1 MSVRRPRRL
10 EIEDRRGDGKVDQQR
25 ERVAD
30 RGDQRVRHDRG
41 IQTDLAREERQAGA
55 DDLCHDDSAH
65 KGERHDKRDQQTV
78 FMSPQVEE
86 QQLDEVGCR
95 KRKTAEDRDT
105 QLLPEH
111 LEHAFELDLAE
122 RERSR
127 RYRRSR

>member
-41 IQTDLAREERQAGA
+41 VQTDFAREQRQAGA
-55 DDLCHDDSAH
+55 DDLRHDDRADQ
-65 KGERHDKRDQQTV
+65 GERHDKRDEKGV
-78 FMSPQVEE
+78 FVTAQIKE
-86 QQLDEVGCR
+86 QQLDEIRGG
-95 KRKTAEDRDT
+95 KRQSAEYRDA

-111 LEHAFELDLAE
+111 LEHAFELDLTE
-122 RERSR
+122 
-127 RYRRSR
+127 